1 MLLAL
6 VLSSV
11 LAQDT
16 GFVPDIG
23 QRRADTRG
31 FFGASLVGAASYGAG
46 FGLGVGLQL
55 EGGATFNDQLSLGLR
70 AFASTLLLSVDTGA
84 AVGLDL
90 LLNEYFSVG
99 IGVGARLYVFAISP
113 AAVSVGVPLRVRF
126 HPIVRGDAQLHRSS
140 LVVGLEATPG
150 VAVASWGGES
160 GGRPVPAAAVSGML
174 TIGYLWW

>member
-23 QRRADTRG
+23 QRRAETRG

-99 IGVGARLYVFAISP
+99 IGVGAPPHPVRRSTEPMATRN
-113 AAVSVGVPLRVRF
+113 VSWERF
-126 HPIVRGDAQLHRSS
+126 MGPS
-140 LVVGLEATPG
+140 
-150 VAVASWGGES
+150 
-160 GGRPVPAAAVSGML
+160 
-174 TIGYLWW
+174 